1 MTEWLWNIY
10 FKQHLRNLALF
21 SGRKMS
27 PFIREIPHPSGFLQK
42 FNLHPSTC
50 WSKWIE
56 YYFHWCWCS
65 AALCP
70 GKSCC
75 YLKAQGMN
83 LLLCLFAYYFSPLRV
98 TLSQMLHTGLAQ
110 SFFFDEKEKEKWL
123 HGINSETEKGG
134 KIIFCWFVS
143 SCSFLSSSC
152 CIPSKLSVF
161 YFQKNFYQGH
171 FLKCP
176 DTFPFIIKCLSC
188 PSSFLPSVTL
198 IHTVFLLV
206 FM

>member
-1 MTEWLWNIY
+1 
-10 FKQHLRNLALF
+10 
-21 SGRKMS
+21 MS

-110 SFFFDEKEKEKWL
+110 SFFFDEKEKWL

-143 SCSFLSSSC
+143 SCSFLSSFC
-152 CIPSKLSVF
+152 CIPSKLIC
-161 YFQKNFYQGH
+161 
-171 FLKCP
+171 FLFSKKFLSG
-176 DTFPFIIKCLSC
+176 TFPEMSWYLPFYHQTSLLSILLW
-188 PSSFLPSVTL
+188 PSFTQCSYLFSCKFFSTEWGFNL
-198 IHTVFLLV
+198 
-206 FM
+206 